1 MIRRQYLCICEGL
14 QEKMYIKRV
23 SQLINNPPKIKIT
36 INTTIGKAKRLEKE
50 YVEYDSAVIF
60 DHDLNQK
67 EFEENLKICREIQK
81 NYKKKKSRIIYP
93 AFSILNFDLWLVLHK
108 KDFCKPV
115 PKNESYQKEIKQI
128 YNLPKNANI
137 KKEENIK
144 KIIEQIEIEDI
155 KSAIK
160 RANKIKEQKLEEDKK
175 EIHGYEY
182 YSNPYLN
189 IQTFISELLKISTKL

>member
-67 EFEENLKICREIQK
+67 EFEENLKICREIQN

-108 KDFCKPV
+108 EEFCKPV
-115 PKNESYQKEIKQI
+115 SKNEAYQKEIIKI
-128 YNLPKNANI
+128 YNLPKNADI
-137 KKEENIK
+137 KKEENID
-144 KIIEQIEIEDI
+144 KILGQIEIEDV
-155 KSAIK
+155 KNAIK
-160 RANKIKEQKLEEDKK
+160 RANKIKEQKLQEDKK

-182 YSNPYLN
+182 YPNPYLN
-189 IQTFISELLKISTKL
+189 IQTFISELLKISTK